1 MDSFAIFKVSA
12 SALDAQ
18 RGRMNTIASNM
29 ANINSTQ
36 TEAGGPYK
44 KKECVF
50 STLPID
56 SENPSTLEG
65 VKLVQIVDSQEPFKK
80 IHDPGHPD
88 ADKEGFVNVPNINI
102 MEEMVNMMM
111 AVRAYEANVTTFNMS
126 KTMFLKALEIGRF

>member
-29 ANINSTQ
+29 ANIHSTQ

-44 KKECVF
+44 RKDVVF
-50 STLPID
+50 STMPID
-56 SENPSTLEG
+56 SDKSSAMEG
-65 VKLVQIVDSQEPFKK
+65 VKLVQVVDSQEPFKK
-80 IHDPGHPD
+80 IYDPAHPD
-88 ADKEGFVNVPNINI
+88 ANKDGFVNLPNINI

-126 KTMFLKALEIGRF
+126 KNMFLKALEIGR

>member
-12 SALDAQ
+12 SALEAQ

-29 ANINSTQ
+29 ANIHSTQ

-44 KKECVF
+44 RKDVVF
-50 STLPID
+50 STMPID
-56 SENPSTLEG
+56 TDKSSAMEG
-65 VKLVQIVDSQEPFKK
+65 VKLVQVVDSQDPFKK
-80 IHDPGHPD
+80 IYDPAHPD
-88 ADKEGFVNVPNINI
+88 ADKDGFVNLPNINI

-126 KTMFLKALEIGRF
+126 KSMFLKALEIGR

>member
-12 SALDAQ
+12 SAMDAQ

-29 ANINSTQ
+29 ANMQSTR
-36 TEAGGPYK
+36 TENGGPYK
-44 KKECVF
+44 RKDVVF

-56 SENPSTLEG
+56 PDQPSVLEG
-65 VKLVQIVDSQEPFKK
+65 VKLSQVVDSQDPFKK
-80 IHDPGHPD
+80 VYDPSHPD
-88 ADKEGFVNVPNINI
+88 ADKNGFVSLPNINV

-126 KTMFLKALEIGRF
+126 KSMFLKALEIGR

>member
-29 ANINSTQ
+29 ANINSTR
-36 TEAGGPYK
+36 TESGGPYRR
-44 KKECVF
+44 KEVVF

-56 SENPSTLEG
+56 PGGPTPLEG
-65 VKLVQIVDSQEPFKK
+65 VQLDKIIESQEPFKK
-80 IHDPGHPD
+80 IYDPGHPD
-88 ADKEGFVNVPNINI
+88 ADKEGFVSLPNINI

-111 AVRAYEANVTTFNMS
+111 ATRAYEANVTTFNMS
-126 KTMFLKALEIGRF
+126 KNMFLKALEIGRV